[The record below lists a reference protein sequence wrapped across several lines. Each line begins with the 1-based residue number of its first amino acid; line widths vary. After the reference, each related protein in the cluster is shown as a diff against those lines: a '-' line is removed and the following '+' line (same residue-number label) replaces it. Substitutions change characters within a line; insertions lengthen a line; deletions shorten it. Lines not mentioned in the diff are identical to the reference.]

1 MSAAQVQLEVIKTGL
16 SAILLVLSWLVGQRI
31 LAFWERRKK
40 QNEIDLASLAQLHR
54 IHAEF
59 RTIGRLWRAF
69 GLGQPAGAAVN
80 IPDDIHWQLQ
90 LRAAAAEGEM
100 EALVVKL
107 ATERVL
113 TDHQVRSLGFLREAY
128 QLLRRCIRDRVWFY
142 WKSGSPEYTT
152 FYTSAIELTSVLSQM
167 APRPTPKESVQAVD
181 RVRKVCDELLHE
193 PAFNVHR
200 KGVT

>member
-1 MSAAQVQLEVIKTGL
+1 MSAPQVQLELIKTGL
-16 SAILLVLSWLVGQRI
+16 SAILLLLSWIVGQRI

-40 QNEIDLASLAQLHR
+40 QNEIDLATLAQLHR

-69 GLGQPAGAAVN
+69 GLDQPPGAPVVVPA
-80 IPDDIHWQLQ
+80 DTHWQLQ

-128 QLLRRCIRDRVWFY
+128 QLLRRSIRDRAWFY

-152 FYTSAIELTSVLSQM
+152 FYTSAIELTAVLSRM
-167 APRPTPKESVQAVD
+167 ARRPTPRESVQTVE
-181 RVRKVCDELLHE
+181 RVRKVCDELLNE
-193 PAFNVHR
+193 PAFNAR
-200 KGVT
+200 RSSPP